1 MCKVRVPLEKRCW
14 DPGPRFCRESQRQTH
29 GVRHPAT
36 HRGTGKGISSVGPNR
51 WAGWASRGLRKHT
64 LELSGGGRE
73 ELGKAGAGDY
83 PPELQGGGI
92 ESSARRGFK
101 EALVSARSRSSRT
114 LAERGPP
121 LVRFPRP
128 PGGVIDLGSSLLSL
142 ACFPPLRVLERE
154 GPTSGP
160 PPPPPRLPPVHAPGT
175 AEGRVWQGGGGV
187 DGWKKDPLLHG

>member
-1 MCKVRVPLEKRCW
+1 M
-14 DPGPRFCRESQRQTH
+14 
-29 GVRHPAT
+29 
-36 HRGTGKGISSVGPNR
+36 GPNR

-160 PPPPPRLPPVHAPGT
+160 PPPPPRLPPVHAPRT
-175 AEGRVWQGGGGV
+175 AEGRVWQAGGGM
-187 DGWKKDPLLHG
+187 DGWKKDPLFHGEPKRGATATRVGGGGGDQGAQLLRIGANTDRLKGTG